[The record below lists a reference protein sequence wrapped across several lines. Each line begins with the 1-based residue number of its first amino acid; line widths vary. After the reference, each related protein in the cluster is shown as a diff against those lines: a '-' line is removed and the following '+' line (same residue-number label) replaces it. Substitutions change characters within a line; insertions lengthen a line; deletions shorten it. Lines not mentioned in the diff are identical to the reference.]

1 MRTTTANDNSNVS
14 NKNGSK
20 INQSNNHGASKSDDD
35 CSSRNDDSSSGDV
48 VEIPTDKVDFDVD
61 AVGTTENN
69 ISSSSHPNSKPV
81 PTPTVIHHSAAETK
95 PPPPSHHHGPT
106 PFTGTLHSPKLF
118 VAGLHSCVLDIHL
131 TKMFS
136 PYGSVSR
143 AVVISGADDHG
154 SAGASTRRSKGY
166 GFVEMGSVHEAR
178 AAMNA
183 INGRILLRKKLV
195 VKPARPSTTGGAG
208 SGGGLNSSSR
218 SDETAATNDDRNS
231 IEAKIMAVK
240 RAINKNKKTRRN

>member
-1 MRTTTANDNSNVS
+1 MSTTTDNSKVS
-14 NKNGSK
+14 NNNGSETNK
-20 INQSNNHGASKSDDD
+20 FINNGTIKSDDD

-48 VEIPTDKVDFDVD
+48 LEILTDKVDVDAD

-69 ISSSSHPNSKPV
+69 ISSSNHPDSKPV

-95 PPPPSHHHGPT
+95 PPSHDYGPAPST
-106 PFTGTLHSPKLF
+106 VTLHSPKLF

-131 TKMFS
+131 TKLFS

-195 VKPARPSTTGGAG
+195 VKPARPSTTGGAS
-208 SGGGLNSSSR
+208 SGGGLNSSGR
-218 SDETAATNDDRNS
+218 SDETTATVKNDDRNS
-231 IEAKIMAVK
+231 IDAKIMAVK
-240 RAINKNKKTRRN
+240 RAINNNRKTRK